1 MSATVE
7 RRLGLLGFAACVA
20 ASPGNARADV
30 DDWFTLGLGAQYGYV
45 ASGSEDATEAPER
58 QFGFVSRLKVLKFL
72 GAEVTTSFD
81 QDPGTQRE
89 RILSPRYQIGA
100 MLNLVPTEYFN
111 LFAVAGTGAQR
122 AGDLFS
128 VQGAST
134 SLHFGPGLEVF
145 VSDHVAVGGD
155 VRWRL
160 PGPAYIKDEVETQ
173 IESQADALGREA
185 PEGGTPAIEADVGPR
200 LWQANFTVSV
210 YL

>member
-1 MSATVE
+1 MFAPVE
-7 RRLGLLGFAACVA
+7 RRLGLLGFAALIA
-20 ASPGNARADV
+20 ASPGTARAEV
-30 DDWFTLGLGAQYGYV
+30 DDWFTLGLGAQYSYV
-45 ASGSEDATEAPER
+45 GSGSEDAAEAPAR
-58 QFGFVSRLKVLKFL
+58 QFAFVSRLKVLKFF
-72 GAEVTTSFD
+72 GAEVTTAFD
-81 QDPGTQRE
+81 EDPNSQSD

-111 LFAVAGTGAQR
+111 LFAVAGTGAQS

-128 VQGAST
+128 VKGAST

-160 PGPAYIKDEVETQ
+160 PGPAYIKDEVEAQ
-173 IESQADALGREA
+173 IESRTDALVREGQGTTA
-185 PEGGTPAIEADVGPR
+185 PSVEAEVGPR
-200 LWQANFTVSV
+200 IWQANFTVSV